1 MRRIVLWVL
10 STLSALVAL
19 LGYHTSTS
27 SVMAT
32 GTPDNAISGSLQG
45 QATTR
50 SATGSASGSASGSGS
65 GSATSGSGSSGSGSS
80 GSAGQS
86 STAASTV
93 TGDSVGTPYG
103 PVQVRVAVDGS
114 TITDVTVLQ
123 YPDQDGHSVQINQYA
138 LPQLINETLDAQGS
152 GISMV
157 SGATYTSQGYLQSLQ
172 SALDQAGL

>member
-32 GTPDNAISGSLQG
+32 GTPDDAISGSLQG

-50 SATGSASGSASGSGS
+50 SAAGSGS
-65 GSATSGSGSSGSGSS
+65 GSATSGSGSSGS
-80 GSAGQS
+80 APGQS

>member
-50 SATGSASGSASGSGS
+50 SAAGSGS
-65 GSATSGSGSSGSGSS
+65 GSASSGSGSS
-80 GSAGQS
+80 GSASGSTAGRS

>member
-1 MRRIVLWVL
+1 MRRIVLWGL
-10 STLSALVAL
+10 STLCALVAL

-32 GTPDNAISGSLQG
+32 APETAFSGSLRAQP
-45 QATTR
+45 T
-50 SATGSASGSASGSGS
+50 TGSGSTGGAPESGSSSGS
-65 GSATSGSGSSGSGSS
+65 GSASTTASQV
-80 GSAGQS
+80 AGD
-86 STAASTV
+86 TV
-93 TGDSVGTPYG
+93 QTRYG
-103 PVQVRVAVDGS
+103 PVQVQVAVSGS
-114 TITDVTVLQ
+114 TITDVAVLQ
-123 YPDQDGHSVQINQYA
+123 YPDGDGRSVQINQYA

>member
-50 SATGSASGSASGSGS
+50 SATGSASGSGS
-65 GSATSGSGSSGSGSS
+65 GSATSGSGSSGS
-80 GSAGQS
+80 APGQS